1 MAGQPPRLKP
11 IVAISLAH
19 LVNDWYMN
27 FIQTLLPFLVAAGM
41 SVGRG
46 GFLISAFTLSSSVLQ
61 PVFGYLVDRKNQR
74 WMVYVGTI
82 WMAIMLS
89 LLGVTDNYAALF
101 AFSLFSG
108 LGTAAFHPQAAA
120 MIGSVS
126 GNRHGLFQAVF
137 AAAGNI
143 GWALTPLIA
152 VPFIVTQGLSATP
165 VLVIPGIAAAAMLL
179 TFSPKS
185 PVGKKGES
193 VPFRPLLREHWREL
207 LKIVFVV
214 ALRSLTYF
222 GIIAFLPLFLQERG
236 VTLVHSGQILFVMLF
251 AGALGGLVG
260 GHLSD
265 RLERRGIIIVSL
277 ILAAPLFHLALHA
290 EGLARDLLLAL
301 GGAALL
307 ASFSVTVVLAQE
319 VLRKNAAMA
328 SGLTLGF
335 GNGIGGL
342 GVGLVGMLIERYGL
356 GVAMHLIAWLP
367 LVAGI
372 LAASI
377 KRRALS
383 AEQTAAAAT

>member
-1 MAGQPPRLKP
+1 
-11 IVAISLAH
+11 
-19 LVNDWYMN
+19 
-27 FIQTLLPFLVAAGM
+27 
-41 SVGRG
+41 
-46 GFLISAFTLSSSVLQ
+46 
-61 PVFGYLVDRKNQR
+61 
-74 WMVYVGTI
+74 
-82 WMAIMLS
+82 MLS

-152 VPFIVTQGLSATP
+152 VPFIVT
-165 VLVIPGIAAAAMLL
+165 
-179 TFSPKS
+179 
-185 PVGKKGES
+185 
-193 VPFRPLLREHWREL
+193 LLREHWREL

-265 RLERRGIIIVSL
+265 RLGRRGIIIVSL